1 MTDHACPPGKHY
13 EDWDLEGL
21 ESAYKEQFSIDA
33 SGIRDITD
41 RQELLTKLYADA
53 EAVLVRKE
61 NDFGAENFLRLFR
74 DLYLQEIDKQWM
86 DHLQAMDHLRDGIGL
101 RGYGQRDPKKEY
113 KREGFDMYLEMVQS
127 VKSSVTL
134 SMFTV
139 ERARE
144 EDLQRLEEQRR
155 QAAEKRQRQMR
166 SMHPGEGAGDSGA
179 QQPQQGLSRRQRRA
193 AAARGRRAGAG
204 APAAAPPPEAAPQA
218 ATVKRERPKL
228 GRNDPCYCG
237 SGKKYKN
244 CHYREDQA
252 AASPQ

>member
-13 EDWDLEGL
+13 EDWELEGL
-21 ESAYKEQFSIDA
+21 ESAYKEQFAIDA

-41 RQELLTKLYADA
+41 RQELLSKLYGDA
-53 EAVLVRKE
+53 EAVLIRKE
-61 NDFGAENFLRLFR
+61 SDFGAENFLRLFR

-144 EDLQRLEEQRR
+144 ED
-155 QAAEKRQRQMR
+155 R
-166 SMHPGEGAGDSGA
+166 SPI
-179 QQPQQGLSRRQRRA
+179 R
-193 AAARGRRAGAG
+193 
-204 APAAAPPPEAAPQA
+204 
-218 ATVKRERPKL
+218 
-228 GRNDPCYCG
+228 
-237 SGKKYKN
+237 
-244 CHYREDQA
+244 
-252 AASPQ
+252 

>member
-1 MTDHACPPGKHY
+1 
-13 EDWDLEGL
+13 
-21 ESAYKEQFSIDA
+21 
-33 SGIRDITD
+33 
-41 RQELLTKLYADA
+41 
-53 EAVLVRKE
+53 
-61 NDFGAENFLRLFR
+61 
-74 DLYLQEIDKQWM
+74 
-86 DHLQAMDHLRDGIGL
+86 MDHLRDGIGL

-127 VKSSVTL
+127 VKSSVAL

-144 EDLQRLEEQRR
+144 EDLERLEAQRR
-155 QAAEKRQRQMR
+155 QAAERRQRQIR
-166 SMHPGEGAGDSGA
+166 ATHPGEDRPEGDKG
-179 QQPQQGLSRRQRRA
+179 QPGLSRRQRRA
-193 AAARGRRAGAG
+193 AAARGRRAGGAG
-204 APAAAPPPEAAPQA
+204 PAATPGPPRAPASQ
-218 ATVKRERPKL
+218 ATVKRDRPKL